1 MVQLLSI
8 WMFFRLPIMPSW
20 YPKNLINSK
29 KKFYVNIK
37 QKSRSKIVAQK
48 VLVKVNFLGVV
59 ELGTYATDFVHY
71 ISSTTV
77 LVLVDSQDGVRH
89 PDKGTDKTIL
99 LISRHYWRPA
109 QENGRM
115 EGRTGA
121 LPLPPRRLIAH
132 HDQQQQQLLC
142 KRSLASCCSKKD
154 PLFIYEHH

>member
-1 MVQLLSI
+1 MLEYCKCY
-8 WMFFRLPIMPSW
+8 FFLALAETRESEFWI
-20 YPKNLINSK
+20 
-29 KKFYVNIK
+29 
-37 QKSRSKIVAQK
+37 
-48 VLVKVNFLGVV
+48 LVKP
-59 ELGTYATDFVHY
+59 
-71 ISSTTV
+71 
-77 LVLVDSQDGVRH
+77 LVDSQDGVRH